1 MFQTYTESLPMK
13 KILIVDDDPDIR
25 DAIATV
31 LNGPYQIE
39 EAGSGDEAK
48 MRLGSFQPDLVILDV
63 MMETNSTGFDLARRI
78 KKLSAPP
85 KILMLTGVD
94 KEMNIDFKAE
104 AGNPDWLPVDDYLT
118 KPVMPKSLTEKVR
131 ALIG

>member
-1 MFQTYTESLPMK
+1 MEELDMK

-31 LNGPYQIE
+31 LKTAYQIE
-39 EAGSGDEAK
+39 EAGSGTEALK
-48 MRLGSFQPDLVILDV
+48 QLSTFTPDLVILDV
-63 MMETNSTGFDLARRI
+63 MMETNSTGFDLARQI
-78 KKLSAPP
+78 KKIPAPP

-94 KEMNIDFKAE
+94 KEMNIDYKAE
-104 AGNPDWLPVDDYLT
+104 AGNPDWLPVDDYLI
-118 KPVMPKSLTEKVR
+118 KPVMPKSLTEKVS

>member
-1 MFQTYTESLPMK
+1 MEELDMK
-13 KILIVDDDPDIR
+13 KILIVDDDLDIR

-31 LNGPYQIE
+31 LKSAYQIE
-39 EAGSGDEAK
+39 EAGSGSEAEK
-48 MRLGSFQPDLVILDV
+48 KVGLFRPDLVILDV
-63 MMETNSTGFDLARRI
+63 MMETSSAGFDLARRI

-94 KEMNIDFKAE
+94 KEMNIDYKAE
-104 AGNPDWLPVDDYLT
+104 AGNPDWLPVDDYLI
-118 KPVMPKSLTEKVR
+118 KPVMPKSLTEKVS

>member
-1 MFQTYTESLPMK
+1 MK

-31 LNGPYQIE
+31 LKGTYQIQ
-39 EAGSGDEAK
+39 EAGSGDEAEK
-48 MRLGSFQPDLVILDV
+48 RLGLFEPDLVILDV
-63 MMETNSTGFDLARRI
+63 MMETHSTGFDLARRI
-78 KKLSAPP
+78 KKLPTPP
-85 KILMLTGVD
+85 KVLMLTGVD
-94 KEMNIDFKAE
+94 KEMNIDYKAE

-118 KPVMPKSLTEKVR
+118 KPVMPKSLTEKVG

>member
-1 MFQTYTESLPMK
+1 MK

-31 LNGPYQIE
+31 LKSAYQIE
-39 EAGSGDEAK
+39 EAASGAEAK
-48 MRLGSFQPDLVILDV
+48 KRLGSFQPDLVILDV
-63 MMETNSTGFDLARRI
+63 MMETNSTGFDLARQI
-78 KKLSAPP
+78 KKLPTQP

-94 KEMNIDFKAE
+94 KEMNIDYKSE

-118 KPVMPKSLTEKVR
+118 KPVMPKILIEKVKSF
-131 ALIG
+131 IG

>member
-1 MFQTYTESLPMK
+1 MEELDMK

-31 LNGPYQIE
+31 LKSAYQIE
-39 EAGSGDEAK
+39 EAGSGSEAEK
-48 MRLGSFQPDLVILDV
+48 KVGLFRPDLVILDV
-63 MMETNSTGFDLARRI
+63 MMETSSAGFDLARRI
-78 KKLSAPP
+78 KKLSTPP

-94 KEMNIDFKAE
+94 KEMNIDYKAE
-104 AGNPDWLPVDDYLT
+104 AGNPDWLPVDDYLI
-118 KPVMPKSLTEKVR
+118 KPVMPKSLTEKVS

>member
-1 MFQTYTESLPMK
+1 MK

-25 DAIATV
+25 DAITTV
-31 LNGPYQIE
+31 LKSTYQIQ

-48 MRLGSFQPDLVILDV
+48 KRLGAFQPDLVILDV
-63 MMETNSTGFDLARRI
+63 MMETSSTGFELARLI
-78 KKLSAPP
+78 KKSSAPP

-94 KEMNIDFKAE
+94 KEMNIDYKAE

-118 KPVMPKSLTEKVR
+118 KPVMPKILIEKVR
-131 ALIG
+131 TLIG

>member
-1 MFQTYTESLPMK
+1 MK

-31 LNGPYQIE
+31 LKGTYQIQ
-39 EAGSGDEAK
+39 EAGSGDEAIK
-48 MRLGSFQPDLVILDV
+48 RLDSFKPDLVILDV

-78 KKLSAPP
+78 KKLSTSP

-94 KEMNIDFKAE
+94 KEMNIDYKSE

-118 KPVMPKSLTEKVR
+118 KPVMPKILIEKVK
-131 ALIG
+131 LFIG